1 MSFHLPYFYIHLYF
15 ELFCM
20 CKIFGF
26 GFLFFGLFFFNP
38 HTLQSPNLGHLNQ
51 CTAPSNCG
59 CFFEY
64 HVKTLTH
71 FLCYLLRVNFL
82 FWNHLHLHHRV
93 LSCWQISGCPLP
105 PFGKG
110 INLTMV
116 SFLCS
121 LISCKSPLPK
131 RWDSH
136 QCQTVDDCL
145 FFLMLFQTGIRGHLL
160 SFCLHGASPTQDSLF
175 WECAGQDWHGD
186 RSKQIF

>member
-1 MSFHLPYFYIHLYF
+1 
-15 ELFCM
+15 M

-93 LSCWQISGCPLP
+93 LSC
-105 PFGKG
+105 
-110 INLTMV
+110 
-116 SFLCS
+116 
-121 LISCKSPLPK
+121 
-131 RWDSH
+131 
-136 QCQTVDDCL
+136 
-145 FFLMLFQTGIRGHLL
+145 
-160 SFCLHGASPTQDSLF
+160 
-175 WECAGQDWHGD
+175 
-186 RSKQIF
+186 